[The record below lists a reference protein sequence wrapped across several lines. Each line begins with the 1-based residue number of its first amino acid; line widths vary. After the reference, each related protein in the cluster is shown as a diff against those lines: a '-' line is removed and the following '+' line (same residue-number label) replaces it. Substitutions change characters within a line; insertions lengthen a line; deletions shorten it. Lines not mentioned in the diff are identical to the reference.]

1 MDLLEQE
8 TRLPE
13 TANSEFVTVIENPPI
28 EEITYDSRV
37 LGDSIGNSKKL
48 STSQAPMSQTF

>member
-28 EEITYDSRV
+28 EEITYSDNRM
-37 LGDSIGNSKKL
+37 LRDSISNSKKL
-48 STSQAPMSQTF
+48 TTSQAPMS

>member
-8 TRLPE
+8 NRLPE

-28 EEITYDSRV
+28 EEITYDSRM
-37 LGDSIGNSKKL
+37 LRDSIGNSKKL
-48 STSQAPMSQTF
+48 STSQAPMS